1 MIKFKTIF
9 QSEKREI
16 SKNLSGDVISIRTNG
31 GKHGRD
37 NGPDG

>member
-9 QSEKREI
+9 QSEKIEI